1 MELYPYLIDDF
12 VIQFCHNLQ
21 KKDFTIKSEDFST
34 NKNGK
39 RAYLNDSLTH
49 NLAKSLY
56 EYFKTRVEIPR
67 IRRGKVRKSRR

>member
-49 NLAKSLY
+49 NLAKALTSTSRLGLKFL
-56 EYFKTRVEIPR
+56 ELEGVR
-67 IRRGKVRKSRR
+67 VRKSRR